1 MESQLSNAL
10 DIKNS
15 LFYGILKI
23 FCHSWLRPKNGH
35 FGLKPLLL
43 GLKSPEKWFLR
54 CNFKIA
60 VAREFSIFFA
70 HNFKSE
76 TSDTMFEDFDRTTRT
91 RGGVH
96 PPAIRMLSSFLRI
109 SQNMPNYLKSRCT
122 WHKLHLW
129 PFTSRSQSR
138 MYV

>member
-1 MESQLSNAL
+1 MDCKVWILSFQTHSDSSKN
-10 DIKNS
+10 IKNS

-35 FGLKPLLL
+35 FGLKPLLV

-76 TSDTMFEDFDRTTRT
+76 TSDTMFENFGGTTHT
-91 RGGVH
+91 RQGGIPTSH
-96 PPAIRMLSSFLRI
+96 THAQLFFAGAPKSQQYLQKFFLG
-109 SQNMPNYLKSRCT
+109 S
-122 WHKLHLW
+122 
-129 PFTSRSQSR
+129 
-138 MYV
+138 